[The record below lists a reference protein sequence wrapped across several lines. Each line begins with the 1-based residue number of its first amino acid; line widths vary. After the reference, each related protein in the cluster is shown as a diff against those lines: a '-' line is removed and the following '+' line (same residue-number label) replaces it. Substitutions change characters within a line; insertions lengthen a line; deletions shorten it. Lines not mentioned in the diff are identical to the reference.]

1 MAASRFE
8 FAADIFNLPNL
19 LNDDWG
25 LVRETS
31 AGEARAG
38 LVLVTGWDESGN
50 RPVYT
55 LPVVDGAIELPP
67 RRTVLTDLS
76 RWRIQLGL
84 RAMF

>member
-1 MAASRFE
+1 MPSP
-8 FAADIFNLPNL
+8 PNL

-31 AGEARAG
+31 PGEARPG
-38 LVLVTGWDESGN
+38 LVLATGWDESAH
-50 RPVYT
+50 RPIYT
-55 LPVVDGAIELPP
+55 LPDVNGTIELPP